1 MNNWSDKLFR
11 TIGESVGEGS
21 ATNSDDNGDAKAST
35 SLTTQRHILEILS
48 ASKRAM
54 GQCRD
59 NITDA
64 IWDDY
69 VARGNVR

>member
-11 TIGESVGEGS
+11 TVGESVGEGS
-21 ATNSDDNGDAKAST
+21 ATNSDDSGDVEAST

-54 GQCRD
+54 GQFWD

-64 IWDDY
+64 M
-69 VARGNVR
+69 